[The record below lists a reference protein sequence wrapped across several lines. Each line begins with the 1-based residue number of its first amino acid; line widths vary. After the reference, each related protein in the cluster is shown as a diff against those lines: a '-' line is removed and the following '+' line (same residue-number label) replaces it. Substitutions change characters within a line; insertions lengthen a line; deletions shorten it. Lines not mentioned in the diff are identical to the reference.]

1 MTLDNLGLFDTFV
14 LKKTKQIVFRH
25 CLNFIMKK
33 RFSLAITVAVL
44 LLSTTHAFS
53 AVEEEASGGFGYV
66 LDQVKSIFVD
76 GGVVFMSIVSIC
88 LIFGLAISIERIITL
103 NLASINLPKFLGVIR
118 DKLKNEGASATRE
131 FCETQ
136 PGPVPTI
143 VSSALIRYDRGVEE
157 MEKSIIGYGQ
167 VEMGKLEKG
176 LSWIALFIALAPMFG
191 FMGTV
196 LGMIEAFKEIQI
208 SGEIVLS
215 EIGEK
220 IKLAL
225 ITTVAGLV
233 VAVILQIFYNYCTSK
248 LESIVNQMEESAL
261 VFVDMLVIE
270 DIKR

>member
-1 MTLDNLGLFDTFV
+1 
-14 LKKTKQIVFRH
+14 
-25 CLNFIMKK
+25 MKK
-33 RFSLAITVAVL
+33 RFSFASVIALVL
-44 LLSTTHAFS
+44 LNTTNLLSAATDVAN
-53 AVEEEASGGFGYV
+53 EGNGGFGYV
-66 LDQVKSIFVD
+66 LDQVKTKFVD
-76 GGVVFMSIVSIC
+76 GGVVFMSIVGIC

-103 NLASINLPKFLGVIR
+103 NLATVNLPKFLGSVR
-118 DKLKNEGASATRE
+118 DKLKDEGADATRE
-131 FCETQ
+131 FCETKQ
-136 PGPVPTI
+136 GPVPTI
-143 VSSALIRYDRGVEE
+143 VSSALLRYDRGVEE

-196 LGMIEAFKEIQI
+196 LGMIEAFEEIQN

-248 LESIVNQMEESAL
+248 LESIVNQMEEAAL

-270 DIKR
+270 DIKK

>member
-1 MTLDNLGLFDTFV
+1 
-14 LKKTKQIVFRH
+14 
-25 CLNFIMKK
+25 MKK
-33 RFSLAITVAVL
+33 KFIASSLVASL
-44 LLSTTHAFS
+44 LLMSTNIFA
-53 AVEEEASGGFGYV
+53 EAPDSDPESGGFSYV
-66 LDQVKSIFVD
+66 MSNLKTYFVD
-76 GGVVFMSIVSIC
+76 GGVEFMSIVGIC

-103 NLASINLPKFLGVIR
+103 NLATVNLPKFLGSLR
-118 DKLKNEGASATRE
+118 DKLKEEGADGARQ
-131 FCETQ
+131 FCESKT
-136 PGPVPTI
+136 GPVPTI
-143 VSSALIRYDRGVEE
+143 VSSALVRYDRGVEE
-157 MEKSIIGYGQ
+157 MEKSIMGYGQ

-196 LGMIEAFKEIQI
+196 IGMIQAFQEIAE

-248 LESIVNQMEESAL
+248 LETIVNQMEEAAL
-261 VFVDMLVIE
+261 VFVDMLIIE
-270 DIKR
+270 DIKK